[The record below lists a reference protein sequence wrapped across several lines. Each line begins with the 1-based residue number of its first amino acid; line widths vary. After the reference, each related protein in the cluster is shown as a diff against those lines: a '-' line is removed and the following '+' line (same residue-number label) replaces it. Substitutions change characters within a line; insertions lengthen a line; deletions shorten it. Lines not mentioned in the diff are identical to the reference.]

1 MMSNSIAD
9 YFKDIC
15 PYCFGTGRL
24 KAMQNY
30 MTYNA
35 GTIRGPDT
43 WVTCPVCGGTGKRKE
58 NQSEKPV

>member
-1 MMSNSIAD
+1 MSDSIAD

-24 KAMQNY
+24 KAMQSY

-43 WVTCPVCGGTGKRKE
+43 WVTCPV
-58 NQSEKPV
+58 

>member
-1 MMSNSIAD
+1 
-9 YFKDIC
+9 
-15 PYCFGTGRL
+15 
-24 KAMQNY
+24 

-58 NQSEKPV
+58 DQNEKPI

>member
-1 MMSNSIAD
+1 MSDSIAD

-24 KAMQNY
+24 KAMQSY

-35 GTIRGPDT
+35 
-43 WVTCPVCGGTGKRKE
+43 GTGKRKE